1 MTSTALVFL
10 EFSPLKH
17 ENLSSFVVNS
27 PLGKCYAM
35 HQMTAIPVAQAR
47 AVQWRL
53 RAPAPIKALEVF
65 SRTLGLSPKVAAV
78 LYARG
83 IHSADA
89 LEPSLELNP
98 NPALLEAAERIVLAI
113 RAGKRIRIHG
123 DYDADGITGASVLML
138 GLRELGAKVHAFIP
152 HRLTDGYGVHPD
164 RVPEHLEACELF
176 ITVDCG
182 VSNLE
187 EIARIVAGGAEAIVT
202 DHHAPGHDLPG
213 CLVVHP
219 ALAPNYHPDLPALT
233 GSGVAFHLLWAVRQ
247 HLGEPPPL
255 EYADLASIGTIA
267 DLAPLLG
274 ENRAL
279 VKAGLA
285 QMRDSRWTGIR
296 AMLEGARITVPTA
309 RDVGFVIAPRINAAG
324 RLGEADVALELLTTD
339 SAQRALTL
347 ATYLDARNVERKK
360 IQEDMFKDAL
370 EVCDPE
376 APALVVTKD
385 GWHPGVMGIVASK
398 LLERFYKPVFIIAA
412 GKGSVR
418 GGFALYEECIP
429 GFRASILDFARQFPD
444 PVETVVADSLLSPR
458 EVTNALLRQVQFLE
472 PFGQGNPAPMFW
484 VRDALRDAGG
494 LGKEGKHFQYRFGH
508 VRGKQWGVGVPFSS
522 GDPVDAAVQIE
533 ENSFNGRTSLE
544 FTTTKMRYQG
554 RLSLVEEDLD
564 GGIIYP
570 RVDTKAELE
579 RLKSQPAPLFAN
591 HVALEF
597 VRKTY
602 PEIPVLEDDSLPETL
617 TLIAMPEPAQLERW
631 IHAGVPLRFALTERT
646 LSDLENREWYSLE
659 DLRDFEI
666 KAKRG
671 AVLPPRAKTMLD
683 EVRGL
688 EDAVAYRSS
697 HAVLRDELELY
708 RAVTFAR
715 FYRAADDAAFS
726 RAVRALYGGI
736 EVERRDSVNEH

>member
-1 MTSTALVFL
+1 
-10 EFSPLKH
+10 
-17 ENLSSFVVNS
+17 
-27 PLGKCYAM
+27 
-35 HQMTAIPVAQAR
+35 MTAIPVAKAR
-47 AVQWRL
+47 AVHWRL
-53 RAPAPIKALEVF
+53 RPPAPLEALEVF
-65 SRTLGLSPKVAAV
+65 SRTLGLSPKIAAV
-78 LYARG
+78 LYSRG
-83 IHSADA
+83 IHSAEA
-89 LEPSLELNP
+89 LEPPLELNP
-98 NPALLEAAERIVLAI
+98 NPALLEAAARIVAAM

-123 DYDADGITGASVLML
+123 DYDADGITGASVLTL
-138 GLRELGAKVHAFIP
+138 GLRELGANVHAFIP

-164 RVPEHLEACELF
+164 RVPEHLEACDLF

-187 EIARIVAGGAEAIVT
+187 EIASIVAGGAEAIVT

-213 CLVVHP
+213 CLIVHP
-219 ALAPNYHPDLPALT
+219 ALAPNYHPDLPGLT

-247 HLGEPPPL
+247 TLGEPAPL
-255 EYADLASIGTIA
+255 EYADLAAIGTIA

-285 QMRDSRWTGIR
+285 QMRHSRWTGIR
-296 AMLEGARITVPTA
+296 AMLEGAKITVPNA
-309 RDVGFVIAPRINAAG
+309 KDVGFVIAPRINAAG

-339 SAQRALTL
+339 SVQRALTL

-418 GGFALYEECIP
+418 STPGISAVRALTHAAPHLKRFGGHTAAGGFALYDESIP
-429 GFRASILDFARQFPD
+429 SFRAAILEFARQYPE
-444 PVETVVADSLLSPR
+444 PVETVIADAMLEPS
-458 EVTNALLRQVQFLE
+458 EVTNALLRQVQSLE
-472 PFGQGNPAPMFW
+472 PFGQGNPAPLFW
-484 VRDALRDAGG
+484 VRDALRDAGS
-494 LGKEGKHFQYRFGH
+494 LGKEGKHFQYKLGH

-522 GDPVDAAVQIE
+522 GDPVDAVVAVE

-554 RLSLVEEDLD
+554 RLSLLEDASES
-564 GGIIYP
+564 GIIYP
-570 RVDTKAELE
+570 RLETKPELE
-579 RLKSQPAPLFAN
+579 RLKLAPAPLYAN

-597 VRKTY
+597 VRKNY
-602 PEIPVLEDDSLPETL
+602 PEIPLLEDDSIPEHL
-617 TLIAMPEPAQLERW
+617 TLIALPEAAQLRAW
-631 IHAGVPLRFALTERT
+631 ILGGTHLRFALTERT
-646 LSDLENREWYSLE
+646 LSDLEHRELYTLE
-659 DLRDFEI
+659 ALRDYELKTKKGI
-666 KAKRG
+666 PI
-671 AVLPPRAKTMLD
+671 PPRAKTLLD
-683 EVRGL
+683 EVRGRD
-688 EDAVAYRSS
+688 DASVYTSS
-697 HAVLRDELELY
+697 QTVLRDELEVY

-715 FYRAADDAAFS
+715 FYRAADDDAFTK
-726 RAVRALYGGI
+726 AVRALYGGI
-736 EVERRDSVNEH
+736 GAPPPASNHAH